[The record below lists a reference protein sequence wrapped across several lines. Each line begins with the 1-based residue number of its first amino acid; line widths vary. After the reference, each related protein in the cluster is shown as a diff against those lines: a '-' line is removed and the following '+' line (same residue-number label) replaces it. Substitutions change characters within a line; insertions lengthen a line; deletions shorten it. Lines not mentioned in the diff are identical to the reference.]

1 MRPVLLVAA
10 ASILGFSPAAWA
22 NVVLMAGQQAQP
34 LGGSFNSVPVLHSN
48 QPEEVA
54 GPGILVSTSSGEG
67 LAENGQSLAH
77 ATYTFN
83 GDFGLHAHHKYFP
96 SDSARLAE
104 LQQTAKQHEAVLLQI
119 SGAIQ
124 EYTMV
129 IAQEESKAKGE
140 QDAPNQVDD
149 AQSV

>member
-1 MRPVLLVAA
+1 MT
-10 ASILGFSPAAWA
+10 IEQ
-22 NVVLMAGQQAQP
+22 M
-34 LGGSFNSVPVLHSN
+34 
-48 QPEEVA
+48 
-54 GPGILVSTSSGEG
+54 
-67 LAENGQSLAH
+67 
-77 ATYTFN
+77 
-83 GDFGLHAHHKYFP
+83 K
-96 SDSARLAE
+96 ARLAE

-140 QDAPNQVDD
+140 QDAIDPVDD

>member
-1 MRPVLLVAA
+1 MT
-10 ASILGFSPAAWA
+10 IEQ
-22 NVVLMAGQQAQP
+22 M
-34 LGGSFNSVPVLHSN
+34 
-48 QPEEVA
+48 
-54 GPGILVSTSSGEG
+54 
-67 LAENGQSLAH
+67 
-77 ATYTFN
+77 
-83 GDFGLHAHHKYFP
+83 K
-96 SDSARLAE
+96 ARLAE

-140 QDAPNQVDD
+140 DNAANPVDD

>member
-1 MRPVLLVAA
+1 MT
-10 ASILGFSPAAWA
+10 IEQ
-22 NVVLMAGQQAQP
+22 M
-34 LGGSFNSVPVLHSN
+34 
-48 QPEEVA
+48 
-54 GPGILVSTSSGEG
+54 
-67 LAENGQSLAH
+67 
-77 ATYTFN
+77 
-83 GDFGLHAHHKYFP
+83 K
-96 SDSARLAE
+96 ARLAE

-129 IAQEESKAKGE
+129 FAQEESKAKGE